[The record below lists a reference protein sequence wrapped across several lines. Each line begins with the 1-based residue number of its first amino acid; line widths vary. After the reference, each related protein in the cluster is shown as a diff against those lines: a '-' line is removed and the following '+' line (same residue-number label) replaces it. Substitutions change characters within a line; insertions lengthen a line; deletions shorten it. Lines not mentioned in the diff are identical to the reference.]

1 MPNVNETD
9 FLIIRDDGTIITK
22 SDTYNIDVYPKDAEE
37 ELIYNSDFT
46 STSDE
51 KAIKYGQKE
60 AVRYIDSLWL
70 NDYDMYTL
78 EYKVTNYVWSSE
90 KGYSLGS
97 RIVHCGMLMDG
108 VTERYFDEY
117 M

>member
-1 MPNVNETD
+1 MPIIKETD
-9 FLIIRDDGTIITK
+9 FLIIKDDGTIITK

-37 ELIYNSDFT
+37 ELVYNSDFT
-46 STSDE
+46 STSDD
-51 KAIKYGQKE
+51 KAIKYGQKN
-60 AVRYIDSLWL
+60 AVKYLDGLY
-70 NDYDMYTL
+70 NHDYDMYTL

-90 KGYSLGS
+90 KGYSLAS
-97 RIVHCGMLMDG
+97 RVIHCGMLMDG